1 MDEPEPAL
9 NPLREPGDTLEAVAS
24 EKGSRDRCG
33 PHGGPI
39 GGVFCAAACEI
50 FSSNPRR
57 IHSGKKDEE
66 KEEYGLL

>member
-1 MDEPEPAL
+1 M
-9 NPLREPGDTLEAVAS
+9 
-24 EKGSRDRCG
+24 
-33 PHGGPI
+33 
-39 GGVFCAAACEI
+39 AAAVHKLNNIRIWQQLLFCTAACGI